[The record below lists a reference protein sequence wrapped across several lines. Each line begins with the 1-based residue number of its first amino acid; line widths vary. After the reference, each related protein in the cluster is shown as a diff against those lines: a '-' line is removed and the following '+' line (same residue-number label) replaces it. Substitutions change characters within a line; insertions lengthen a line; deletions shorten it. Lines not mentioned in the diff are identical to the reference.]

1 MLNSTENDIG
11 MNKKNVL
18 FIVAT
23 GMQIITTLNLITTYK
38 YKADIIC
45 LENHLPKAKKYYH
58 NLSSLGIFGFV
69 RLLSSDKVEELFLQ
83 KYEEIFVTNDVFL
96 HNYQHQIKSANIKVS
111 IFDEGS
117 MNYLQWFIE
126 SCHTICDCQV
136 VYLYEPHLAN
146 FYRDKRFIIKQI
158 PKIEAHNHILLQ
170 QLNHVFDVDPNEVVV
185 SKDEVLHVFFS
196 QPLQYQLSR
205 KAKIRKSLKL
215 FRSRSNRE
223 YALETVGNMQDLIVN
238 HIRHMGVPLYRKF
251 HPREKERSVDI
262 HPLEVELYVLN
273 HPDTKVVQYSLFSSV
288 LTSSF
293 VLGDS
298 YDIKNYFL
306 YHIVVKAIEKYGNVD
321 IINKEV
327 LEFFDKL
334 VKLGKVIPIDSM
346 EELERVCQ
354 HEV

>member
-1 MLNSTENDIG
+1 MSKRN
-11 MNKKNVL
+11 L
-18 FIVAT
+18 FIVGT
-23 GMQIITTLNLITTYK
+23 SMQLITSVHLVNTYQLL
-38 YKADIIC
+38 ADIIC
-45 LENHLPKAKKYYH
+45 LSDHLPNANIYVSK
-58 NLSSLGIFGFV
+58 LQELDIFKEV
-69 RLLSSDKVEELFLQ
+69 IVSDVVNIDAIKFLM
-83 KYEEIFVTNDVFL
+83 YDEIFVV
-96 HNYQHQIKSANIKVS
+96 NYAFIEVHGALLQKIKIQVNVY
-111 IFDEGS
+111 DEGTLS
-117 MNYLQWFIE
+117 YINDYLETSYAITGGN
-126 SCHTICDCQV
+126 CI
-136 VYLYEPHLAN
+136 YLYEPHLAN

-262 HPLEVELYVLN
+262 HPLEVEYPWELYVLN

-306 YHIVVKAIEKYGNVD
+306 YPIVVKAIEKYGNVD

>member
-1 MLNSTENDIG
+1 MSKRN
-11 MNKKNVL
+11 L
-18 FIVAT
+18 FIVGT
-23 GMQIITTLNLITTYK
+23 SMQLITSVHLVNTYQLL
-38 YKADIIC
+38 ADIIC
-45 LENHLPKAKKYYH
+45 LSDHLPNANIYASK
-58 NLSSLGIFGFV
+58 LQELDIFKEV
-69 RLLSSDKVEELFLQ
+69 IVSDVVNIDTIKFFM
-83 KYEEIFVTNDVFL
+83 YDEIFVV
-96 HNYQHQIKSANIKVS
+96 NYAFVEVHGTMLQKIKIQVNIY
-111 IFDEGS
+111 DEGTLS
-117 MNYLQWFIE
+117 YINGYLETSYAITGGN
-126 SCHTICDCQV
+126 CI
-136 VYLYEPHLAN
+136 YLYEPQLSN
-146 FYRDKRFIIKQI
+146 FYGDKRFIIKQI
-158 PKIEAHNHILLQ
+158 PKIATHNHTLLQ
-170 QLNHVFDVDPNEVVV
+170 QLNHVFDVDPNEIIV

-196 QPLQYQLSR
+196 QPLQYRLSK
-205 KAKIRKSLKL
+205 KAKIRKRLKL

-223 YALETVGNMQDLIVN
+223 YALETVGNMQDLIIN
-238 HIRHMGVPLYRKF
+238 HLRHMGVPLYRKF
-251 HPREKERSVDI
+251 HPRETETNIDTNTI
-262 HPLEVELYVLN
+262 QIDYPWELYVLN

-306 YHIVVKAIEKYGNVD
+306 YPIVVKAIEKYGNVD